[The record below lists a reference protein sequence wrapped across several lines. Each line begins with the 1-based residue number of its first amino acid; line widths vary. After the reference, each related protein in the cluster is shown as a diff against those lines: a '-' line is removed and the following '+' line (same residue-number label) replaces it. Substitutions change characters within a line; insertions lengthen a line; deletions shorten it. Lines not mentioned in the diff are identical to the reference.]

1 MATFC
6 MVDQKPIP
14 EERERRR
21 STTCSDECRTRLN
34 EIRREKKDAKVC
46 RHCSKPSTPEERVL
60 FNRWRRETF
69 PQPKKGRPSK
79 KKSEVETDAFTS
91 TEPMQYAGSDMMR
104 RELAEPEEA
113 K

>member
-1 MATFC
+1 

-34 EIRREKKDAKVC
+34 EIRREKKDAKIC
-46 RHCSKPSTPEERVL
+46 RHCSKPSTPEERIL

-79 KKSEVETDAFTS
+79 KQPEVSGEV
-91 TEPMQYAGSDMMR
+91 MQCADSDMMR
-104 RELAEPEEA
+104 REIAEADTPHE
-113 K
+113 